1 MTEFLI
7 RHFVKDYEHTEE
19 VSVRTQYG
27 TLASVVG
34 IFCNV
39 LLFAA
44 KAVIGLLMHSISV
57 TADAFNNLS
66 DAASSVIGLIGV
78 KMAGKPADREHP
90 FGHGRMEYIT
100 ALVVS
105 FLVIEVG
112 FTFFKD
118 AIGRIREP
126 QPMEFSVV
134 SVLILCQAVDE
145 LFQQE
150 AGKTY
155 RLQGHAGHGGGRH
168 RGCHHDSGHGVFPSV
183 FLLYRLE
190 H

>member
-19 VSVRTQYG
+19 VSVRTRYG

-66 DAASSVIGLIGV
+66 DAASSVTS
-78 KMAGKPADREHP
+78 A
-90 FGHGRMEYIT
+90 
-100 ALVVS
+100 
-105 FLVIEVG
+105 FLA
-112 FTFFKD
+112 FAFAFD
-118 AIGRIREP
+118 
-126 QPMEFSVV
+126 
-134 SVLILCQAVDE
+134 
-145 LFQQE
+145 
-150 AGKTY
+150 
-155 RLQGHAGHGGGRH
+155 
-168 RGCHHDSGHGVFPSV
+168 
-183 FLLYRLE
+183 FLAPWS
-190 H
+190 